1 MAAVL
6 RILVAGLSL
15 LAGAE
20 LAKAAEPAAP
30 ARLISQADVI
40 GIAVKQSLIASA
52 KAGNGPFDIATAEA
66 VEKFY
71 EQHGN
76 LPAWVDAQGYNAKA
90 KQVIAEIK
98 RAGDWGLN
106 PAEYAAGD
114 IGQGP
119 LTNAKLA
126 EAELAMTRAAVHYA
140 HDAHVGRFDPQRISE
155 LIDLMSAP
163 PNATAVLAGLTDAS
177 NPAEFLAS
185 FNPHHPEFERLRQK
199 YLELRGNVSELANQ
213 RIPDGPR
220 LRPGDSSADIP
231 LIRARLHVFAPA
243 NSNPETYDE
252 VLAVAVKDF
261 EDKYGFRNDGIIT
274 SALRRVLNQVQ
285 QAQPAK
291 GAQIEKILANMERWR
306 WLPEELGATYV
317 FDNIPEYV
325 TRVVKDG
332 QVIHQARIVVG
343 KPDTP
348 TPVFS
353 NSMKYVEFH
362 PFWRL
367 PDSIKVKEILPSIA
381 NGGSGALARRGL
393 KMAYQGKEVNP
404 ATVNF
409 GTTDIRAYE
418 IFQPPGPGNALGDVK
433 FMFPN
438 HYDVYMHDTPSKDLF
453 ADNVRAFSHGCMR
466 VQNPQ
471 KFAEVVM
478 GEANGWSNE
487 RLKQQFADATNQQ
500 VPLDHPLPV
509 HVTYF
514 TVRAAADGQL
524 SFIDDV
530 YGHDRRVTFALAGK
544 WNQVSKQLAP
554 KSTVDP
560 ALMASIGSDRA
571 YGSAKVSSGTFADI
585 FGNPTDG
592 GAPPRKHG
600 RRHHRSSSY
609 YIGSG
614 NGFVSSNSNGSNNSG
629 GGGGGFF
636 GSLFGF

>member
-1 MAAVL
+1 MATVL
-6 RILVAGLSL
+6 RILFASLGLMAGSGF
-15 LAGAE
+15 AA
-20 LAKAAEPAAP
+20 AAEPAGP
-30 ARLISQADVI
+30 ARLISQADVV
-40 GIAVKQSLIASA
+40 GIAVKQSLIAAA

-66 VEKFY
+66 IEKFY

-76 LPAWVDAQGYNAKA
+76 LPVWVDAQGFNSKA

-98 RAGDWGLN
+98 RGGDWGLF
-106 PAEYAAGD
+106 PADYAVGD
-114 IGQGP
+114 TGQGP
-119 LTNAKLA
+119 LSNAKLA
-126 EAELAMTRAAVHYA
+126 EAELAMTRAAVRYA
-140 HDAHVGRFDPQRISE
+140 HDAHVGRFEPQRISE
-155 LIDLMSAP
+155 LIDLMSTP

-177 NPAEFLAS
+177 NPGAFLAS

-199 YLELRGNVSELANQ
+199 YLELRGNNSELASQ

-231 LIRARLHVFAPA
+231 LIRARLRVFAPA
-243 NSNPETYDE
+243 NGNPETYDE

-261 EDKYGFRNDGIIT
+261 EDKYGFRNDGVIT
-274 SALRRVLNQVQ
+274 SALRRVLNQAQ

-291 GAQIEKILANMERWR
+291 GAQVEKLLANMERWR
-306 WLPEELGATYV
+306 WLPEDLGGTYI
-317 FDNIPEYV
+317 FDNIPEYM

-348 TPVFS
+348 TPIFS

-362 PFWRL
+362 PFWKL

-381 NGGSGALARRGL
+381 NSGSGAIARRGL
-393 KMAYQGKEVNP
+393 KMSYQGKEVNP

-453 ADNVRAFSHGCMR
+453 ADSVRAFSHGCMR

-478 GEANGWSNE
+478 GEANGWSND

-524 SFIDDV
+524 TFIDDV

-554 KSTVDP
+554 KSTIDP

-571 YGSAKVSSGTFADI
+571 YGSASVSSGTFADI
-585 FGNPTDG
+585 FGNSSDA
-592 GAPPRKHG
+592 GAPSRKHG
-600 RRHHRSSSY
+600 RRHRRSPSY
-609 YIGSG
+609 YNGSG
-614 NGFVSSNSNGSNNSG
+614 SGFVSSNSNRSNN

>member
-114 IGQGP
+114 IGQSP

-126 EAELAMTRAAVHYA
+126 EAELSMTRAAVHYA

-243 NSNPETYDE
+243 NSNRETYDE

-285 QAQPAK
+285 LAQPAK

-487 RLKQQFADATNQQ
+487 RLKQQFADVTNQQ

-614 NGFVSSNSNGSNNSG
+614 SGFVSSNSNGSNNSG